1 MITLNPLQIHPTLVM
16 LVKVEEEE
24 EVMVNREVM
33 AKTNQEEEEEAGDSK
48 VVVVVEEEAME
59 VAKVKINFLHETNYN
74 SSYPL
79 FFINYPQTVK
89 LCHHTYIYASCS
101 FFFLHKNVQSSKI
114 WRQKPQIICHYH
126 AEMF

>member
-48 VVVVVEEEAME
+48 VAVVVEEEAME

-89 LCHHTYIYASCS
+89 LCHHTYIYASLFAITMQKCS
-101 FFFLHKNVQSSKI
+101 KYQNKI
-114 WRQKPQIICHYH
+114 IFALSIPSYK
-126 AEMF
+126 